1 MNLTVK
7 RSDASYEIAI
17 GKGLL
22 AKAGKHFNLDR
33 KVLVVTDDG
42 IPRPYVQA
50 ILAECKE
57 PTLVTIPAG
66 EESKT
71 LATYETIL
79 KVALAADLTRSDAV
93 LALGGGMVCDLA
105 GFVAATYLRGIDFY
119 SVPTTLLAMADA
131 SVGGKTG
138 LNLEGYKNQIG
149 AFYQPSGVLIDPEL
163 LATLD
168 RRQLACGY
176 AEILKM
182 ALTLDADLFYRM
194 EDGAAPLEELIRRA
208 IELKASVV
216 GNDEREGNLRRVLN
230 FGHTVGHAIETTLR
244 GAWLHGECVA
254 LGMIPMCSEKLQ
266 KRVLPLLTQHGL
278 PVRYEGDPASVI
290 EAIVRDKKRQG
301 DAITVVF
308 VNEPGSFELR
318 KIPLAL
324 FEKEI
329 AKAPIFEQGERT

>member
-7 RSDASYEIAI
+7 RSDVSYEIAI

-22 AKAGKHFNLDR
+22 AKAGKHFDLDR

-50 ILAECKE
+50 ILAQCKE

-66 EESKT
+66 EESKI

-79 KVALAADLTRSDAV
+79 KVAIAADLTRSDAV

-138 LNLEGYKNQIG
+138 LNLEGYKNQVG

-194 EDGAAPLEELIRRA
+194 EDGFPRFVVLTRPPAREIEFIHDRMPLILPEDRINDWIDPSADPEAVISSALEE
-208 IELKASVV
+208 
-216 GNDEREGNLRRVLN
+216 
-230 FGHTVGHAIETTLR
+230 
-244 GAWLHGECVA
+244 
-254 LGMIPMCSEKLQ
+254 M
-266 KRVLPLLTQHGL
+266 
-278 PVRYEGDPASVI
+278 
-290 EAIVRDKKRQG
+290 
-301 DAITVVF
+301 
-308 VNEPGSFELR
+308 
-318 KIPLAL
+318 
-324 FEKEI
+324 
-329 AKAPIFEQGERT
+329 IFEPAV